1 MYIAEQLRDSDTIG
15 TIGISE
21 TWFRPGELAII
32 KDTLLK
38 SIALRNLKD
47 AVQVHLHLTYNVL
60 RYATVCWVTS
70 KHDFSSQSCNT
81 LRICTIISEI
91 S

>member
-60 RYATVCWVTS
+60 RYATVW
-70 KHDFSSQSCNT
+70 
-81 LRICTIISEI
+81 
-91 S
+91 